1 MVLIAAANAA
11 EASNLAETLV
21 GERLAAC
28 VQILQPMSSVF
39 RWKGAV
45 QHQNE
50 ILLIAK
56 TKRFKFEELERQVRV
71 LHSYETPEII
81 ALPVTAVSLPYLK
94 WLSASLDPR
103 GS

>member
-45 QHQNE
+45 HHQNE

-71 LHSYETPEII
+71 LHSYETPESI
-81 ALPVTAVSLPYLK
+81 AVPVTAF
-94 WLSASLDPR
+94 
-103 GS
+103 